1 MTSWRSASA
10 THVGL
15 VREANEDSVYVG
27 ESLALVADG
36 MGGHAAGE
44 VASELAI
51 SIYQQHLA
59 RDPSLT
65 GLAEGLT
72 HANQSILDDARAHP
86 ERQGMGTTLTGVAL
100 IPYDSGRAVAWV
112 NIGDSRLYLVRDGL
126 ARQVT
131 DDHSVAEEWV
141 RQGRITKAEA
151 AVHPRRHQLTRVL
164 GMEVFSDGDTGLLP
178 VSVGDRILLCSDGL
192 SNEVSD
198 AEIADIVT
206 AESDLAVVCDQLVQR
221 ALNAGG
227 RDNIS
232 LVVLEIESVDVV
244 IPDTPVL
251 SPLPEESPA
260 TVPTRQSNRKS
271 SSLFRYITWRS
282 SAFAGAVLA
291 LGVGVFVVFGWF
303 AQSGY
308 YLANV
313 SGRVAVYQG
322 HVGGFLWYQPKQV
335 LLTEFKITELRP
347 GDAEQIN
354 ANLTEPSLSA
364 AIRHVAN
371 MHDQWRMT
379 QPISITSTT
388 TSTTVP

>member
-1 MTSWRSASA
+1 MTTWRAASA

-15 VREANEDSVYVG
+15 VREANEDSLYVDDQ
-27 ESLALVADG
+27 LALVADG

-51 SIYQQHLA
+51 SIYQQHVA
-59 RDPSLT
+59 KDASLT
-65 GLAEGLT
+65 GLAEGLA

-100 IPYDSGRAVAWV
+100 IPYDGGHAVAWA
-112 NIGDSRLYLVRDGL
+112 NIGDSRLYLVRGGHIQ
-126 ARQVT
+126 QVT

-164 GMEVFSDGDTGLLP
+164 GMDVFTDGDTGLLH
-178 VSVGDRILLCSDGL
+178 VLAGDRLVLCSDGL

-198 AEIADIVT
+198 ADIARIV
-206 AESDLAVVCDQLVQR
+206 SGNPDLDVVCDQLVQQ

-232 LVVLEIESVDVV
+232 LVVLQIESVDVV
-244 IPDTPVL
+244 IPDTPVR
-251 SPLPEESPA
+251 SPMPLTSSAAPA
-260 TVPTRQSNRKS
+260 IRRQSRS
-271 SSLFRYITWRS
+271 TPTFLRYITWRS

-308 YLANV
+308 YLADEN
-313 SGRVAVYQG
+313 GRVAVYQG
-322 HVGGFLWYQPKQV
+322 HAGGFLWYQPKQV
-335 LLTEFKITELRP
+335 LITDFKMSELRP
-347 GDAEQIN
+347 GDAEQIT
-354 ANLTEPSLSA
+354 ANLSEPSLSA

-379 QPISITSTT
+379 QPVTTT
-388 TSTTVP
+388 TSTTTTVP

>member
-15 VREANEDSVYVG
+15 VREANEDSLYVDDRI
-27 ESLALVADG
+27 ALVADG

-59 RDPSLT
+59 NDPSLT
-65 GLAEGLT
+65 GLAEGLA
-72 HANQSILDDARAHP
+72 HANQNILEDARAHP

-100 IPYDSGRAVAWV
+100 IPYDSGHAVAWA
-112 NIGDSRLYLVRDGL
+112 NIGDSRLYLVRNGL
-126 ARQVT
+126 AQQVT

-164 GMEVFSDGDTGLLP
+164 GMDVFTDGDTGLLP
-178 VSVGDRILLCSDGL
+178 VVAGDRLVLCSDGL

-198 AEIADIVT
+198 AEIAEVV
-206 AESDLAVVCDQLVQR
+206 AGESDLHVVCDQLVQR

-232 LVVLEIESVDVV
+232 VVVLEIESVDVV
-244 IPDTPVL
+244 IPDTPVR
-251 SPLPEESPA
+251 SPMPSESPA
-260 TVPTRQSNRKS
+260 APPVRRQSRS
-271 SSLFRYITWRS
+271 MPTFFRYITWRS

-308 YLANV
+308 YLANEN
-313 SGRVAVYQG
+313 GRVAVYQG
-322 HVGGFLWYQPKQV
+322 HAGGFLWYQPKQV
-335 LLTEFKITELRP
+335 LITDFKMTELRP

-379 QPISITSTT
+379 QPVVTTSTT
-388 TSTTVP
+388 TTVP

>member
-1 MTSWRSASA
+1 MTTWRAASA

-15 VREANEDSVYVG
+15 VREANEDSLYVDDH
-27 ESLALVADG
+27 LALVADG

-51 SIYQQHLA
+51 SIYQQHVATDL
-59 RDPSLT
+59 SLT
-65 GLAEGLT
+65 GLAEGLA

-100 IPYDSGRAVAWV
+100 IPYGGGHAVAWA
-112 NIGDSRLYLVRDGL
+112 NIGDSRLYLVRGGHIQ
-126 ARQVT
+126 QVT

-164 GMEVFSDGDTGLLP
+164 GMDIFTDGDTGLLP
-178 VSVGDRILLCSDGL
+178 AVAGDRLVLCSDGL

-198 AEIADIVT
+198 ADIARIVSG
-206 AESDLAVVCDQLVQR
+206 ESDLDVVCDQLIQQ

-232 LVVLEIESVDVV
+232 VVVLEIESVDVE
-244 IPDTPVL
+244 IPDTPVR
-251 SPLPEESPA
+251 SPMPPTPSAAPA
-260 TVPTRQSNRKS
+260 IRRQSRS
-271 SSLFRYITWRS
+271 TPTILRYITWRS

-308 YLANV
+308 YLANEN
-313 SGRVAVYQG
+313 GRVAVYQG
-322 HVGGFLWYQPKQV
+322 HAGGFLWYQPKQV
-335 LLTEFKITELRP
+335 LITDFKMSELRP
-347 GDAEQIN
+347 GDAEQIT
-354 ANLTEPSLSA
+354 ANLSEPSLSA

-379 QPISITSTT
+379 QPVTTT
-388 TSTTVP
+388 TSTTTTVP

>member
-15 VREANEDSVYVG
+15 VREANEDAVYVDDR
-27 ESLALVADG
+27 LALVADG

-51 SIYQQHLA
+51 SIYQQHLT

-86 ERQGMGTTLTGVAL
+86 EREGMGTTLAGVAL
-100 IPYDSGRAVAWV
+100 IPYDTGRAVAWV
-112 NIGDSRLYLVRDGL
+112 NIGDSRLYLIRDGR
-126 ARQVT
+126 AQQVT
-131 DDHSVAEEWV
+131 EDHSVAEEWV

-164 GMEVFSDGDTGLLP
+164 GMEVFADGDTGLLSV
-178 VSVGDRILLCSDGL
+178 VSGDRLLLCSDGL

-198 AEIADIVT
+198 DEIAAIATVET
-206 AESDLAVVCDQLVQR
+206 DLHVVCDQLVQR

-232 LVVLEIESVDVV
+232 LIVLEINDVDVV
-244 IPDTPVL
+244 IPDTPVQ
-251 SPLPEESPA
+251 SPPPVDTPVAAQVRRS
-260 TVPTRQSNRKS
+260 TRRAPSF
-271 SSLFRYITWRS
+271 FRYVTWRS

-335 LLTEFKITELRP
+335 LLTEFKMTELRP

-354 ANLTEPSLSA
+354 SNRTEPSLSA
-364 AIRHVAN
+364 AIVHVAN

-379 QPISITSTT
+379 QPVTSTT
-388 TSTTVP
+388 SPVP